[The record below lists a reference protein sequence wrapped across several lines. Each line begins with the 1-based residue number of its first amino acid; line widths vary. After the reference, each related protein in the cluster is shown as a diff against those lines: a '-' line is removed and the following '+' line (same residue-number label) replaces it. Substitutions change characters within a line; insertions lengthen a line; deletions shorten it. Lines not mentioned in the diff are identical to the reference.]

1 METLSNIES
10 FIATVV
16 HGNFSAA
23 ARKLGLSPAAVSRNI
38 AQLEKKYA
46 VRLFDRNTR
55 NLTLTPLGKEFYDE
69 LKSGY
74 QLLEQAFENINKKN
88 AVPKKKKKI
97 SMSKG
102 FGKDYVLPAM
112 NDFLKKYPEII
123 PDFSFENRQI
133 DLVKEG
139 FDAAIGAGIELN
151 NTLIARPIIPMH
163 VIAVASPQF
172 LQDKPVI
179 QHPFDLEQID
189 NVVMRSIHSGK
200 IRKWLLGNASNELY
214 EVNQS
219 IKMILDDT
227 QSICEAA
234 VNGFGVT
241 ILATHDVAFH
251 LENKELVRVL
261 PDWYGDMGHAH
272 IYYSSQ
278 KNMPLKLR
286 VFIDYMM
293 DYFKEKNYFESLS
306 HQHFR

>member
-55 NLTLTPLGKEFYDE
+55 NLTLTPLGKEIYDE

-88 AVPKKKKKI
+88 AVPKGVLKI

-234 VNGFGVT
+234 VNGYGVT

>member
-10 FIATVV
+10 FISTVE

-38 AQLEKKYA
+38 AQLEKKNA

-55 NLTLTPLGKEFYDE
+55 NLTLTPLGNEFYKE

-88 AVPKKKKKI
+88 AVPKGVLKI

-102 FGKDYVLPAM
+102 FGKEFILPAM
-112 NDFLKKYPEII
+112 DDFLKKYPEII

-163 VIAVASPQF
+163 IIAVASPKF
-172 LQDKPVI
+172 LQEYPSI
-179 QHPFDLEQID
+179 QHPADLEQID

-200 IRKWLLGNASNELY
+200 IRKWILSNSKNEFF
-214 EVNQS
+214 EINQS

-234 VNGFGVT
+234 VRGFGVAL
-241 ILATHDVAFH
+241 LATHDVAFH
-251 LENKELVRVL
+251 LDKKELVRVL
-261 PDWYGDMGHAH
+261 PDWYGDMGYGH

-286 VFIDYMM
+286 VFIDYLMEH
-293 DYFKEKNYFESLS
+293 FKQKEYLETLS
-306 HQHFR
+306 QQHFL

>member
-88 AVPKKKKKI
+88 AVPKGVLKI

-219 IKMILDDT
+219 
-227 QSICEAA
+227 
-234 VNGFGVT
+234 GGVSKSMLKKNR
-241 ILATHDVAFH
+241 LAFD
-251 LENKELVRVL
+251 KIVRC
-261 PDWYGDMGHAH
+261 
-272 IYYSSQ
+272 
-278 KNMPLKLR
+278 K
-286 VFIDYMM
+286 
-293 DYFKEKNYFESLS
+293 
-306 HQHFR
+306 